1 MDGWTVAKVKGKLNG
16 VLQTKVWKPGA
27 TKEDNQRYGNDAKE
41 KEDHCRTR
49 FGI

>member
-27 TKEDNQRYGNDAKE
+27 VKEDNQMYGQRFKE
-41 KEDHCRTR
+41 ERR
-49 FGI
+49 SL